1 MAYEQ
6 HGDVGERH
14 ADEQAHLCGH
24 VWGSGYG
31 WEREG
36 EGGGRSCPT
45 KESLRFLQMSI
56 QLQNANTL
64 NFELLYTE
72 HPRIN
77 VASSTLTSSYD
88 E

>member
-1 MAYEQ
+1 MNK
-6 HGDVGERH
+6 HICVDMFGDLVM
-14 ADEQAHLCGH
+14 D
-24 VWGSGYG
+24 
-31 WEREG
+31 
-36 EGGGRSCPT
+36 GGVKVKGVVDLAR
-45 KESLRFLQMSI
+45 LRKVFLQMSI

-77 VASSTLTSSYD
+77 VASSTLRSSYD